1 MCRNIKMLRR
11 TTGIPSDQELHA
23 AAMQFIRKISGYRV
37 PSQPN
42 HEAFEQAV
50 SDVAVVSR
58 ALFVNLQVHAR
69 ATRSRAAAGS

>member
-1 MCRNIKMLRR
+1 MCRSIQTLFNYDPPTIDEEIYASSL
-11 TTGIPSDQELHA
+11 QYV
-23 AAMQFIRKISGYRV
+23 RKISGYRV

-42 HEAFEQAV
+42 YEAFEQAA
-50 SDVAVVSR
+50 SDVAVVPR